1 MGDKPAQPKDG
12 EQINLSLMTSDGL
25 RISVSG
31 IAQVRPISAADPPGV
46 PNPFFVTSHGGEY
59 FFVPSVSTIK
69 QIAGGGGG
77 GQPTSKAL

>member
-12 EQINLSLMTSDGL
+12 EQINLSLTTSDGL

-31 IAQVRPISAADPPGV
+31 IAQVRPTSAADPPGV

-59 FFVPSVSTIK
+59 FFVPPISTL
-69 QIAGGGGG
+69 
-77 GQPTSKAL
+77 KAWAEGNDVESES